1 MSYTVLVTVNAVGD
15 FLSPLILF
23 KGAHFYAEWCI
34 GGYEKAIYSV
44 SKSGWMEEEIFKS
57 WLKVIFVTHCNLRP
71 NKKKLLIFDRH
82 GSHFSL
88 ELVNL
93 AIENNI
99 IIICLPPH
107 SSATLQPLD
116 RGVFKGMKKDLRS
129 LVARFFLKNNFNSID
144 KINFSKLM
152 KDLFE
157 EFYRKEH
164 VLSGF
169 KATGIFPLD
178 PQVVLGNE
186 KV

>member
-1 MSYTVLVTVNAVGD
+1 M
-15 FLSPLILF
+15 
-23 KGAHFYAEWCI
+23 
-34 GGYEKAIYSV
+34 
-44 SKSGWMEEEIFKS
+44 
-57 WLKVIFVTHCNLRP
+57 
-71 NKKKLLIFDRH
+71 
-82 GSHFSL
+82 
-88 ELVNL
+88 
-93 AIENNI
+93 IENNI
-99 IIICLPPH
+99 IILCLPSH

-116 RGVFKGMKKDLRS
+116 RGVLKEMKKDFRS

-169 KATGIFPLD
+169 KATCIFPLD

-186 KV
+186 KVLAVGKTFQNEKFNSAESQNKEELVEDILKRFEKNSDGRSKIFRIIFAKTLASKFSESCLGNSKDSVRF